1 MHLFSKHKIAFACQ
15 FGNISGL
22 FNISCSLNSIKLIFY
37 LQWIL
42 LCQLHTLTMKVKSV
56 RAGEYTAP
64 PAHGPMMREI
74 WGMTPEAIT
83 FLWKQEHVQCQKYD
97 TSCWWW
103 VYGHD
108 SRHLCGMLNRKE
120 CRASSF
126 WAQKIVR
133 CKTWHFKLI
142 YMKRSAQK
150 YINEIPGIYLHIQ
163 PEIPLLPGSELL
175 QSRSARLPEP
185 RPSWPGPWS
194 DHRFKSGTSNE
205 EMTKDKHT
213 HTDANLLTA
222 DKHDV

>member
-22 FNISCSLNSIKLIFY
+22 FHISCSLNSIKLIFY

-56 RAGEYTAP
+56 RTGEYTAP

-120 CRASSF
+120 FRASSF

-133 CKTWHFKLI
+133 CKTWHFKIDLHEKVCTKI
-142 YMKRSAQK
+142 YKWNTRNISA
-150 YINEIPGIYLHIQ
+150 YP
-163 PEIPLLPGSELL
+163 
-175 QSRSARLPEP
+175 ARDST
-185 RPSWPGPWS
+185 PSWIRAPPESFSPITGAPTVMAWS
-194 DHRFKSGTSNE
+194 
-205 EMTKDKHT
+205 MIWPQI
-213 HTDANLLTA
+213 
-222 DKHDV
+222 